1 MKTNIIKLA
10 DKLSNISAYLS
21 GILMVL
27 IVILITFEIFLRA
40 FFNTSTLIAD
50 EYSAYF
56 FVGVVMLGLAY
67 TLKENS
73 HIRITLISSRLN
85 KKINKY
91 LDLSVTL
98 IAVLICS
105 FLLYHSILM
114 AYDTYS
120 LEMTADT
127 IAETP
132 LYLPQLFLPIGFFV
146 FDLQLISY
154 FIRRLP

>member
-21 GILMVL
+21 GILMIL
-27 IVILITFEIFLRA
+27 IIILITFEIFLRA

>member
-21 GILMVL
+21 GILMIL